1 MWTCVS
7 TEAMAAWLLA
17 KGADSMTSQEHAV
30 AMRCAQEELSQE
42 VGRLLSP
49 FCDEPLVVGQG
60 VARRWSAA
68 FPGST
73 LEGWSR
79 QEEDAISLQ
88 PFGLA
93 IAGDFVR
100 RRGCNME
107 AAALSG
113 LEAGERVAQW
123 LKL

>member
-1 MWTCVS
+1 MS
-7 TEAMAAWLLA
+7 TQALAEWLLA
-17 KGADSMTSQEHAV
+17 KGAGAMTSQEHAV
-30 AMRCAQEELSQE
+30 AMRTAEEELSQE
-42 VGRLLSP
+42 VDRLLRP
-49 FCDEPLVVGQG
+49 FCDEQLVVGQC

-100 RRGCNME
+100 RRGCSIE

-123 LKL
+123 LRL